1 MVLEELDERHLVGIG
16 GVAAQPGVE
25 VEIGGREEAAEGQ
38 ILQLKG
44 QQREGQGMGKR
55 SVNPKDLVTRNSN
68 KKYKIIIK

>member
-1 MVLEELDERHLVGIG
+1 MLLQELDERYLVGIG

-25 VEIGGREEAAEGQ
+25 VEIGGGEEAAEGE

-55 SVNPKDLVTRNSN
+55 SVNPKDLVPRRNS
-68 KKYKIIIK
+68 KKKKKKQ